1 MSAFRTRYRA
11 TALAATT
18 TAVLALALTACGGSD
33 SGTGTRSEDPAS
45 NSAPASAAKSAT
57 GSGSAATSDSGD
69 GTAAKTSVAAK
80 GTTAGGTTTGG
91 SGTTAG
97 TTSSGTGGAAKSATG
112 SASAPLCTTKDV
124 KISAATQGGP
134 PYTHIVLTAKNTS
147 GHRCEMKGFPEIQFL
162 ESHKQNIPSVA
173 KSKPAT
179 RIVLDA
185 GAPAYALVKLSDGG
199 ADENVEPV
207 TAFAVWLQGG
217 SGQAAVR
224 APGAEGIAVD
234 PAKYRTG
241 YWTYELRNGAD
252 DF

>member
-1 MSAFRTRYRA
+1 MSAFRTRSRA

-18 TAVLALALTACGGSD
+18 TAVLALALTACGGS
-33 SGTGTRSEDPAS
+33 GTGTRSEGPA
-45 NSAPASAAKSAT
+45 NNAAPASAAKSAT
-57 GSGSAATSDSGD
+57 GSGSAATSDSAHGS
-69 GTAAKTSVAAK
+69 AAKTSVATK

-91 SGTTAG
+91 NGTGG
-97 TTSSGTGGAAKSATG
+97 TGTGSGTGGAAKGATG
-112 SASAPLCTTKDV
+112 SASAPLCTTEDV
-124 KISAATQGGP
+124 RISAAAQDGP

-147 GHRCEMKGFPEIQFL
+147 GRRCEMKGFPEIQFL

-185 GAPAYALVKLSDGG
+185 GAPAYALVKLSNGG
-199 ADENVEPV
+199 ADEDVRPV

-234 PAKYRTG
+234 PAAYRTG

>member
-1 MSAFRTRYRA
+1 MSAFRTRSRA

-33 SGTGTRSEDPAS
+33 SGTGTRSEGPA
-45 NSAPASAAKSAT
+45 NNAAPASAAKSAT
-57 GSGSAATSDSGD
+57 GSGS
-69 GTAAKTSVAAK
+69 AAKTSVAAK

-91 SGTTAG
+91 SGNGG
-97 TTSSGTGGAAKSATG
+97 TGTGSSTGGAAKGATG
-112 SASAPLCTTKDV
+112 SASAPLCTTEDV
-124 KISAATQGGP
+124 RITAATQDGP
-134 PYTHIVLTAKNTS
+134 LYTHIVLTAKNTS

-185 GAPAYALVKLSDGG
+185 GAPAYALVKLSNGG
-199 ADENVEPV
+199 ADEDVQPV

-217 SGQAAVR
+217 SGQATVR

-234 PAKYRTG
+234 PAAYRTG

>member
-1 MSAFRTRYRA
+1 MSAFRTRSRA

-18 TAVLALALTACGGSD
+18 TALLALALTACGGSH
-33 SGTGTRSEDPAS
+33 SGTGTRSEGPA
-45 NSAPASAAKSAT
+45 NNAAPASAAKSAT
-57 GSGSAATSDSGD
+57 GTGSAATSESGD

-80 GTTAGGTTTGG
+80 GTTAGGTTAGGSTTTGG
-91 SGTTAG
+91 SG
-97 TTSSGTGGAAKSATG
+97 GGAAKGTSG
-112 SASAPLCTTKDV
+112 SASAPLCTTEDV
-124 KISAATQGGP
+124 RISAATQDGP
-134 PYTHIVLTAKNTS
+134 PYTHIVLTARNTS

-173 KSKPAT
+173 RSKPAT

-185 GAPAYALVKLSDGG
+185 GAPAYALVKLSNGG
-199 ADENVEPV
+199 ADEDVEPV
-207 TAFAVWLQGG
+207 TAFAVWLRGG
-217 SGQAAVR
+217 SGQATVR

-234 PAKYRTG
+234 PAAYRTG

>member
-1 MSAFRTRYRA
+1 MSAFRTRSRA

-33 SGTGTRSEDPAS
+33 SGTGTRSEGPA
-45 NSAPASAAKSAT
+45 NNAAPASAAKSAT
-57 GSGSAATSDSGD
+57 GSGSGSDAGD
-69 GTAAKTSVAAK
+69 GTAAKTSVATK
-80 GTTAGGTTTGG
+80 RTTTG
-91 SGTTAG
+91 
-97 TTSSGTGGAAKSATG
+97 SSTGGAAKGATG
-112 SASAPLCTTKDV
+112 SASAPLCTTEDV
-124 KISAATQGGP
+124 RISAAAQDGP

-147 GHRCEMKGFPEIQFL
+147 GRRCEMKGFPEIQFL

-185 GAPAYALVKLSDGG
+185 GAPAYALVKLSNGG
-199 ADENVEPV
+199 ADEDVQPV

-217 SGQAAVR
+217 SGQATVR

-234 PAKYRTG
+234 PAAYRTG

>member
-1 MSAFRTRYRA
+1 MSAFRTRSRA

-18 TAVLALALTACGGSD
+18 TAVLALALTACGGS
-33 SGTGTRSEDPAS
+33 GTGTRSEGPA
-45 NSAPASAAKSAT
+45 NNAAPASAAKSAT
-57 GSGSAATSDSGD
+57 GSGSAATSDSAHGS
-69 GTAAKTSVAAK
+69 AAKTSVAAK
-80 GTTAGGTTTGG
+80 GTTGTTTGG
-91 SGTTAG
+91 TGTG
-97 TTSSGTGGAAKSATG
+97 SGTGGAAKSATG
-112 SASAPLCTTKDV
+112 SASAPLCTTEDV
-124 KISAATQGGP
+124 KISAAAQDGP

-147 GHRCEMKGFPEIQFL
+147 GRRCEMKGFPEIQFL

-185 GAPAYALVKLSDGG
+185 GAPAYALVKLSNGG
-199 ADENVEPV
+199 ADEDVRPV

-234 PAKYRTG
+234 PAAYRTG

>member
-1 MSAFRTRYRA
+1 MSAFRTRSRA

-18 TAVLALALTACGGSD
+18 TAVLALALTACGGS
-33 SGTGTRSEDPAS
+33 GTGTRSEGPA
-45 NSAPASAAKSAT
+45 NNAAPASAAKSAT
-57 GSGSAATSDSGD
+57 GSGSAATSDSAD
-69 GTAAKTSVAAK
+69 GSAAKTSVAAK
-80 GTTAGGTTTGG
+80 GTTGTTTGG
-91 SGTTAG
+91 TGTG
-97 TTSSGTGGAAKSATG
+97 SGTGGAAKSATG
-112 SASAPLCTTKDV
+112 SASAPLCTTEDV
-124 KISAATQGGP
+124 KISAAAQDGP

-147 GHRCEMKGFPEIQFL
+147 GRRCEMKGFPEIQFL
-162 ESHKQNIPSVA
+162 ESHKQNVPSVA

-185 GAPAYALVKLSDGG
+185 GAPAYALVKLSNGG
-199 ADENVEPV
+199 ADEDVRPV

-234 PAKYRTG
+234 PAAYRTG

>member
-1 MSAFRTRYRA
+1 MSAFRYRT

-18 TAVLALALTACGGSD
+18 TAVLALALTACGGSN
-33 SGTGTRSEDPAS
+33 SGTGTKAEGTAS
-45 NSAPASAAKSAT
+45 NSAPASAAKSE
-57 GSGSAATSDSGD
+57 D
-69 GTAAKTSVAAK
+69 GTATKADAAKTPVTAKGGSTGGGAAK
-80 GTTAGGTTTGG
+80 GTT
-91 SGTTAG
+91 
-97 TTSSGTGGAAKSATG
+97 G
-112 SASAPLCTTKDV
+112 SASTPLCTTKDV
-124 KISAATQGGP
+124 RISAATQDGP

-147 GHRCEMKGFPEIQFL
+147 GHKCEMKGFPEIQFL

-173 KSKPAT
+173 KSKPEA

-199 ADENVEPV
+199 ADEDVEPV

-217 SGQAAVR
+217 DGQATVR

-234 PAKYRTG
+234 PAKYKTG

>member
-1 MSAFRTRYRA
+1 MSAFRTRSRA

-18 TAVLALALTACGGSD
+18 TAVLALALTACGGS
-33 SGTGTRSEDPAS
+33 GTGTRSEGPA
-45 NSAPASAAKSAT
+45 NNAAPASAAKSAT
-57 GSGSAATSDSGD
+57 GSGSAATSDSAHGS
-69 GTAAKTSVAAK
+69 AAKTSVATK

-91 SGTTAG
+91 NGTGG
-97 TTSSGTGGAAKSATG
+97 TGTGSGTGGAAKGATG
-112 SASAPLCTTKDV
+112 SASAPLCTTEDV
-124 KISAATQGGP
+124 RISAAAQGGP

-147 GHRCEMKGFPEIQFL
+147 GRRCEMKGFPEIQFL

-185 GAPAYALVKLSDGG
+185 GAPAYALVKLSNGG
-199 ADENVEPV
+199 ADEDVQPV

-234 PAKYRTG
+234 PAAYRTG

>member
-1 MSAFRTRYRA
+1 MSAFRTRSRA

-33 SGTGTRSEDPAS
+33 SGTGTRSEGPA
-45 NSAPASAAKSAT
+45 NNAAPASAAKSAT
-57 GSGSAATSDSGD
+57 GSGSGS
-69 GTAAKTSVAAK
+69 AAKTSVAAK
-80 GTTAGGTTTGG
+80 GTAGGTTTGG
-91 SGTTAG
+91 SGNGG
-97 TTSSGTGGAAKSATG
+97 TGTGSSTGGAAKGATG
-112 SASAPLCTTKDV
+112 SASAPLCTTEDV
-124 KISAATQGGP
+124 RISAAAQDGP

-185 GAPAYALVKLSDGG
+185 GAPAYALVKLSNGG
-199 ADENVEPV
+199 ADEDVQPV

-234 PAKYRTG
+234 PAAYRTG

>member
-18 TAVLALALTACGGSD
+18 TAVLALALTACGGGD
-33 SGTGTRSEDPAS
+33 SGTGTRSEGPANS
-45 NSAPASAAKSAT
+45 SAPASATKSAT
-57 GSGSAATSDSGD
+57 TGSDSDSVASSGSGD
-69 GTAAKTSVAAK
+69 GTAAKASVTSKGTGTGGSGSSTGAAAK
-80 GTTAGGTTTGG
+80 GT
-91 SGTTAG
+91 S
-97 TTSSGTGGAAKSATG
+97 G
-112 SASAPLCTTKDV
+112 SASTPLCTTKDV
-124 KISAATQGGP
+124 RISAATQDGP

-147 GHRCEMKGFPEIQFL
+147 GHKCEMKGFPEIQFL

-173 KSKPAT
+173 KSKPLVPV
-179 RIVLDA
+179 VLES

-199 ADENVEPV
+199 VDEDVEPV

-224 APGAEGIAVD
+224 APGADGIAVD
-234 PAKYRTG
+234 PAKYKTG

>member
-1 MSAFRTRYRA
+1 MSAFRTRSRA

-33 SGTGTRSEDPAS
+33 SGTGTRSEGPA
-45 NSAPASAAKSAT
+45 NNAAPASAAKSAT
-57 GSGSAATSDSGD
+57 GSGSAA
-69 GTAAKTSVAAK
+69 KTSVATK
-80 GTTAGGTTTGG
+80 DSTGGSGTGGSGPGGTTTGSSTG
-91 SGTTAG
+91 VTKGT
-97 TTSSGTGGAAKSATG
+97 SG
-112 SASAPLCTTKDV
+112 SASTPACTTKDV
-124 KISAATQGGP
+124 KISAATQDGP

-147 GHRCEMKGFPEIQFL
+147 GRKCEMKGFPEIQFL

-173 KSKPAT
+173 KSKPAAPV
-179 RIVLDA
+179 VLGA

-207 TAFAVWLQGG
+207 KGFAVWLQGG
-217 SGQAAVR
+217 SGQAVVG
-224 APGAEGIAVD
+224 APGPDGIAVD
-234 PAKYRTG
+234 PAKYKTG

>member
-1 MSAFRTRYRA
+1 MSAFRTRGRA

-33 SGTGTRSEDPAS
+33 NGTGTRSEGPAN
-45 NSAPASAAKSAT
+45 NSAPASAAKST
-57 GSGSAATSDSGD
+57 TDSGSA
-69 GTAAKTSVAAK
+69 AAKTSVAAK
-80 GTTAGGTTTGG
+80 GTTTGAKGTTGG
-91 SGTTAG
+91 TG
-97 TTSSGTGGAAKSATG
+97 SSTGGAAKSATG
-112 SASAPLCTTKDV
+112 SASVPLCTTKDV
-124 KISAATQGGP
+124 RISAAAQDGP

-185 GAPAYALVKLSDGG
+185 GAPAYALVKLSNGG
-199 ADENVEPV
+199 VDEDVEPV

-224 APGAEGIAVD
+224 APRAEGIAVD
-234 PAKYRTG
+234 PAVYRTG

>member
-1 MSAFRTRYRA
+1 MSAFRTRSRA

-33 SGTGTRSEDPAS
+33 SGTGTRSEGPA
-45 NSAPASAAKSAT
+45 NNAAPASAAKSAT
-57 GSGSAATSDSGD
+57 GSGSGS
-69 GTAAKTSVAAK
+69 AAKTSVAAK

-91 SGTTAG
+91 SGNGG
-97 TTSSGTGGAAKSATG
+97 TGTGSSTGGAAKGATG
-112 SASAPLCTTKDV
+112 SASAPLCTTEDV
-124 KISAATQGGP
+124 RISAATQDGP

-185 GAPAYALVKLSDGG
+185 GAPAYALVKLSNGG
-199 ADENVEPV
+199 ADEDVQPV

-234 PAKYRTG
+234 PAAYRTG